1 MATTTARHRNE
12 RLMPHPPAPPENGL
26 GAWSI
31 HGQSGAVARTDRLA
45 FGLLSDDSLGR
56 GTVGGCGVLLALMV
70 MRAVPCPELRERLPR
85 RADPVEGVAYGSPGD
100 DRPSRPRAAPSRREG
115 PPESRVRCDTTARA
129 GRRVYRVWPFL
140 GSSWCSPQGSDV
152 GSQVRTPLL
161 DSVLYQKTSHESHH
175 QGVLVRSWRCRS
187 HAHRLPPARGPLI
200 PSLGCLQAP
209 DGDAVAALP

>member
-85 RADPVEGVAYGSPGD
+85 RADPVGGVAYGSPGD
-100 DRPSRPRAAPSRREG
+100 DRPSRPRAVPSRREG

-129 GRRVYRVWPFL
+129 GRRVYRVWPLL
-140 GSSWCSPQGSDV
+140 GSSWCSPQGTDV
-152 GSQVRTPLL
+152 GSQVERRSSIRSYQKMADFTRVSSSGCLG
-161 DSVLYQKTSHESHH
+161 SVLAVSVTCASAATCPWAPHP
-175 QGVLVRSWRCRS
+175 VPWM
-187 HAHRLPPARGPLI
+187 PPGRGW
-200 PSLGCLQAP
+200 
-209 DGDAVAALP
+209 